1 MGVGI
6 LEMQELLMGIGYR
19 LIFQQGPADV
29 SLQSK
34 LFPYNGVYFQF
45 LFISSSGADVLA
57 AVYRLS

>member
-6 LEMQELLMGIGYR
+6 LEMQELLMGIECR

-34 LFPYNGVYFQF
+34 LFYVT
-45 LFISSSGADVLA
+45 LFRVLA